1 MTNDHPQTAGVIG
14 AGTWGI
20 ALARLLCLAGRQ
32 VTVWSALP
40 EELHTLQSTG
50 THPKLPG
57 VALPPQLRYTD
68 SLEEVCTGQDVLVFA
83 VPSVYVRETARRARP
98 FIRDGQIIVDAAK
111 GIETD
116 TLMTLTEVIADELKN
131 DTVHLVALSGPT
143 HAEEVARDMFTTIV
157 AACTDQRVAE
167 YVQQFFSTRSLRVYT
182 SVDVRGIEVCGA
194 LKNVI
199 ALAVGI
205 SHGLGYGDNA
215 RAALITRG
223 LAELTRLGE
232 KLHCHPQT
240 FSGLTGMGDLIVTC
254 TSRHSR
260 NNRCGELIGQG
271 LSPAEAVREV
281 GMVVEGLYALPAAV
295 RLAEIWQV
303 DMPIVSSVQAI
314 VHDGVSPQQA
324 VETLISRALC
334 SELPESAR
342 LSQPPA
348 MDPNRPE

>member
-1 MTNDHPQTAGVIG
+1 MGTDRAQKVAVLG

-20 ALARLLCLAGRQ
+20 ALARLLCLSGKQ

-40 EELHTLQSTG
+40 QELETLAHTG
-50 THPKLPG
+50 VHPKLPG
-57 VALPPQLRYTD
+57 VELPPQLHYTG
-68 SLEEVCTGQDVLVFA
+68 SLSEACTGQDMLVFA
-83 VPSVYVRETARRARP
+83 VPSVYVRQTARAARP
-98 FIRDGQIIVDAAK
+98 FVPHGMIVVDAAK
-111 GIETD
+111 GIEND
-116 TLMTLTEVIADELKN
+116 TLMTMTEVIADELQ
-131 DTVHLVALSGPT
+131 DPTVRLVALSGPT

-157 AACTDQRVAE
+157 AACRDHATAE
-167 YVQQFFSTRSLRVYT
+167 YVQRTFTTRALRVYT
-182 SVDVRGIEVCGA
+182 SVDIRGIEVCGA

-260 NNRCGELIGQG
+260 NNRCGELIGLGRTPQQ
-271 LSPAEAVREV
+271 AVEEV

-295 RLAEIWQV
+295 RLAELWQV
-303 DMPIVSSVQAI
+303 DMPIVQSVHAI
-314 VHDGVSPQQA
+314 VDDGVPPQQA
-324 VETLISRALC
+324 VELLLSRALR
-334 SELPESAR
+334 SELPTTDAPAD
-342 LSQPPA
+342 PPA
-348 MDPNRPE
+348 MNKG